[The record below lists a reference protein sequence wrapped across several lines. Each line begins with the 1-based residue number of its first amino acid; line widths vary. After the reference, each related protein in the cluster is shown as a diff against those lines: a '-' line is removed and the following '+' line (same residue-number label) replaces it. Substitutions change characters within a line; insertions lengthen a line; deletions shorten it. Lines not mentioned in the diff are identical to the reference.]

1 MNRPRW
7 LDPEPL
13 GDSSEEALQTD
24 VMRFMAILGLCL
36 TAIFALVQS
45 IPLTPADPR
54 PEIQSPDQ
62 LRQEV
67 EALQTEATAL
77 RAELARLQH
86 LAASAQTQAQAGADR
101 DAALRRQAEAGSEEL
116 ARLGRAVDQRRQALQ
131 RLEAELRARGRTL
144 SELRREIDRERQALS
159 RLSRETTAA
168 RAAIATAQIE
178 ANAEPEVKPPPEPSV
193 VAPSK
198 EGFSLRFGSDEA
210 LTRLVRDGRVSLFAL
225 APARAW
231 RLELGVDGPH
241 FTPAQAP
248 RRFHEMTPESV
259 PGALVRALQRDPGI
273 QRHERV
279 TWAVALPD
287 DIAQA
292 IREAMSGLRGGTL
305 LIGDD
310 GRVRVEGLRR

>member
-7 LDPEPL
+7 LDPEPI
-13 GDSSEEALQTD
+13 GTSSEEALQTD

-45 IPLTPADPR
+45 MPLTPADPR
-54 PEIQSPDQ
+54 PEILSPGQ

-67 EALQTEATAL
+67 EALQADAATL
-77 RAELARLQH
+77 RAESARLQH
-86 LAASAQTQAQAGADR
+86 LAARARTQAQTAADR
-101 DAALRRQAEAGSEEL
+101 GAVLRRQAEAGAEEL
-116 ARLGRAVDQRRQALQ
+116 ARIGRAVDQRRQALQ
-131 RLEAELRARGRTL
+131 RLEEELLARGGTL
-144 SELRREIDRERQALS
+144 SELSREIDRERRALT
-159 RLSRETTAA
+159 RLRGETKSA
-168 RAAIATAQIE
+168 RAAIAAAQIE
-178 ANAEPEVKPPPEPSV
+178 ANAEPETPSPPEPSV
-193 VAPSK
+193 AAPAK

-210 LTRLVRDGRVSLFAL
+210 LMRLVRDGRVSLFAL

-231 RLELGVDGPH
+231 RLELESERPH

-273 QRHERV
+273 QRRERV
-279 TWAVALPD
+279 TWAVELPG
-287 DIAQA
+287 DIAGA
-292 IREAMSGLRGGTL
+292 IRQATSGRLGGTL

-310 GRVRVEGLRR
+310 GRVRVEDPGP